1 MRLLY
6 ALAALL
12 AVLGMAGRANAFCPV
27 GCFCDDETLQ
37 VTCDEAN
44 LEVIPITLNPSVQ
57 VTINQTFHFIS
68 AFFLG
73 LGWVGLEDFEVVK
86 SDQIGATWA
95 TDWRPLGIPKTKVK
109 AIISGLLSSRVRES
123 NRMII

>member
-1 MRLLY
+1 MRLY

-27 GCFCDDETLQ
+27 GCLCDDETLQ

-57 VTINQTFHFIS
+57 VTIQETFYFVS
-68 AFFLG
+68 LG
-73 LGWVGLEDFEVVK
+73 SCFVWVWL
-86 SDQIGATWA
+86 
-95 TDWRPLGIPKTKVK
+95 
-109 AIISGLLSSRVRES
+109 RV
-123 NRMII
+123 